1 MILIDTRP
9 GQVSEF
15 YYADYLDT
23 NIINQ
28 NKMIYLQTFG
38 EAWGLMPDKYAVAF
52 LDKLDAYRTTQLN
65 TFWTVNP
72 TMLSFM

>member
-1 MILIDTRP
+1 MTV

-28 NKMIYLQTFG
+28 NKMIYLQSFG
-38 EAWGLMPDKYAVAF
+38 ESWGLMPDKYAVAF
-52 LDKLDAYRTTQLN
+52 LDK
-65 TFWTVNP
+65 
-72 TMLSFM
+72 

>member
-1 MILIDTRP
+1 MYYSL

-28 NKMIYLQTFG
+28 NKMVYLQTFG
-38 EAWGLMPDKYAVAF
+38 EAWGLMPDKYAVVF
-52 LDKLDAYRTTQLN
+52 LDK
-65 TFWTVNP
+65 
-72 TMLSFM
+72 